1 MLIGTLSLVNITN
14 LLLSE
19 INIGIFS
26 ELTLQK
32 ILGLLMYPVL
42 WLLGIPSHE
51 ALLAGSV
58 LGNKIVLNEI
68 IGLQEFSAINESLS
82 AKTKITLLYS
92 LVSFANIGSI
102 AILIGTYG
110 VLIPERKQE
119 IVSLALKAV
128 IAGFIVNLTNS
139 AIIAILI

>member
-1 MLIGTLSLVNITN
+1 
-14 LLLSE
+14 
-19 INIGIFS
+19 
-26 ELTLQK
+26 
-32 ILGLLMYPVL
+32 MYPVL

-128 IAGFIVNLTNS
+128 IA
-139 AIIAILI
+139 